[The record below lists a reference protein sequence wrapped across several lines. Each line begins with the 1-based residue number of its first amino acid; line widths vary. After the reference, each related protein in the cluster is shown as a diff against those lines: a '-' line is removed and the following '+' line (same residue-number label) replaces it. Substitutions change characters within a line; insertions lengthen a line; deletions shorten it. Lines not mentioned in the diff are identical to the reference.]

1 MAEIALFILVFLLI
15 LILWQHLRLRRRL
28 KEYAAYLRSEPAELP
43 AVSGLEDLSATVR
56 ALFLSLQ
63 TRLQEE
69 RQERARLT
77 MLLEQLSDA
86 VLLVNEDGL
95 VTFLNP
101 AAERLFQIAGHLAI
115 GHPVEEV
122 LRHHRLI
129 EVWRLSHERRESR
142 SEWIEWP
149 RRRLFLQC
157 IAVPDRYRNGGSL
170 LLIQDLTRLHHLDAV
185 RRDFVANFSHEIRT
199 PLATI
204 QALAETLRGGAL
216 EDASVAQQFLEQIEH
231 QVQVLTRLAEGLLEL
246 SQLESGAVQ
255 LKVQPVEVLS
265 LLERVAE
272 RMRWQIEQAGLSLIL
287 ECAALPAVLADPLRL
302 EQVLIN
308 LLQNAVRFSSPG
320 KRIWVSAVYESEV
333 ERIHFAVR
341 DEGQGIAEE
350 HLPRIFERF
359 YKAGHSEGH
368 GLGLAIARHVIEAH
382 KGRIWV
388 ESTLGQGTTFHFVLP
403 AAFTPEVG
411 GTE

>member
-63 TRLQEE
+63 TQLQEE
-69 RQERARLT
+69 RRERARLT

-129 EVWRLSHERRESR
+129 EVWRLSHERREAR

-157 IAVPDRYRNGGSL
+157 IAIPDRYRNGGSL
-170 LLIQDLTRLHHLDAV
+170 LLIQDLTRLYHLDAV

-231 QVQVLTRLAEGLLEL
+231 QVRVLTRLAEGLLEL

-287 ECAALPAVLADPLRL
+287 ECAALPTVLADPLRL

-320 KRIWVSAVYESEV
+320 KRIWVSAISELGH
-333 ERIHFAVR
+333 IHFAVR

-359 YKAGHSEGH
+359 YKAGNSEGH
-368 GLGLAIARHVIEAH
+368 GLGLAIARHIIEAH

-403 AAFTPEVG
+403 VASTPEAG
-411 GTE
+411 GT